1 MSDQPTPPIEPD
13 ATQAPDASEGAG
25 AAEADPGPNGAA
37 PAGTAPQVEVVDDDA
52 QQPDAI
58 TEPGKLL
65 RIALMLREMQE
76 EVRRADPDE
85 AGRQRLRQ
93 IHETS
98 LKQMRSVLTG
108 GLQEELDA
116 LTLPFDTDTP
126 SESEIRIAQAQLI
139 GWLEGLFQGIQAAI
153 ASQQMSARQQL
164 ERMRRGLP
172 PGVQSGQMPQGRSA
186 EDRQQPG
193 TGQYL

>member
-1 MSDQPTPPIEPD
+1 MSTTPTPPDAVD
-13 ATQAPDASEGAG
+13 ATSAPAAAADDQADDQGGGQAVEIVD
-25 AAEADPGPNGAA
+25 EADEQPG
-37 PAGTAPQVEVVDDDA
+37 
-52 QQPDAI
+52 AI

-98 LKQMRSVLTG
+98 LAQMRSVLTG
-108 GLQEELDA
+108 GLQQELDV
-116 LTLPFDTDTP
+116 LTSPFDSETP

-153 ASQQMSARQQL
+153 ASQQMSAHRQL
-164 ERMRRGLP
+164 EQMRGRGLP
-172 PGVQSGQMPQGRSA
+172 PG
-186 EDRQQPG
+186 QPG
-193 TGQYL
+193 DPRPSGGQPGGGQPGGERTSTGQYL

>member
-1 MSDQPTPPIEPD
+1 MTDQPHPPIEPD
-13 ATQAPDASEGAG
+13 AVSAG
-25 AAEADPGPNGAA
+25 ADPGLDGDT
-37 PAGTAPQVEVVDDDA
+37 AGDDDAQQVEVVDEE
-52 QQPDAI
+52 QPDAI

-98 LKQMRSVLTG
+98 LSQMRSVLTG

-116 LTLPFDTDTP
+116 LTLPFDSETP
-126 SESEIRIAQAQLI
+126 TESEIRIAQAQLI

-172 PGVQSGQMPQGRSA
+172 PGMQAGRAAGQRDDSP
-186 EDRQQPG
+186 

>member
-1 MSDQPTPPIEPD
+1 VTEVPHQQAESAA
-13 ATQAPDASEGAG
+13 ATDDTATRAASP
-25 AAEADPGPNGAA
+25 AE
-37 PAGTAPQVEVVDDDA
+37 TSHEVEVVEDA
-52 QQPDAI
+52 EQQDAI

-98 LKQMRSVLTG
+98 LGQMRSVLTG

-116 LTLPFDTDTP
+116 LSLPFDTDTP
-126 SESEIRIAQAQLI
+126 TESEIRIAQAQLI

-172 PGVQSGQMPQGRSA
+172 PGMQGGPMGQPGAQRDERPG
-186 EDRQQPG
+186 G

>member
-1 MSDQPTPPIEPD
+1 MTQVPEQP
-13 ATQAPDASEGAG
+13 AQAPPDGGPDEPTGQADAVGHE
-25 AAEADPGPNGAA
+25 
-37 PAGTAPQVEVVDDDA
+37 VEVVDEDA
-52 QQPDAI
+52 EQDAI

-98 LKQMRSVLTG
+98 LGQMRSVLTG

-126 SESEIRIAQAQLI
+126 TESEIRIAQAQLI

-172 PGVQSGQMPQGRSA
+172 PGMQGGPMTPGQQR
-186 EDRQQPG
+186 DDHQPG
-193 TGQYL
+193 STGQYL

>member
-1 MSDQPTPPIEPD
+1 MTEVPQQPAEPAAPP
-13 ATQAPDASEGAG
+13 
-25 AAEADPGPNGAA
+25 AEA
-37 PAGTAPQVEVVDDDA
+37 PAEPTAPTAEAGHEVEVVEDE
-52 QQPDAI
+52 QQDAI

-98 LKQMRSVLTG
+98 LGQMRSVLTG

-126 SESEIRIAQAQLI
+126 TESEIRIAQAQLI

-172 PGVQSGQMPQGRSA
+172 PGMQGGPMGPGGQPGAQPD
-186 EDRQQPG
+186 ERQPGG

>member
-1 MSDQPTPPIEPD
+1 
-13 ATQAPDASEGAG
+13 
-25 AAEADPGPNGAA
+25 
-37 PAGTAPQVEVVDDDA
+37 
-52 QQPDAI
+52 
-58 TEPGKLL
+58 
-65 RIALMLREMQE
+65 MLREMQE

-98 LKQMRSVLTG
+98 LGQMRSVLTG

-126 SESEIRIAQAQLI
+126 TESEIRIAQAQLI

-172 PGVQSGQMPQGRSA
+172 PGMQGGPMGPGGQPGAQPD
-186 EDRQQPG
+186 ERQPGG

>member
-1 MSDQPTPPIEPD
+1 MSDQPNAGD
-13 ATQAPDASEGAG
+13 AR
-25 AAEADPGPNGAA
+25 
-37 PAGTAPQVEVVDDDA
+37 AGTAGPGDAIEVVDNG
-52 QQPDAI
+52 QGEQSDAI

-98 LKQMRSVLTG
+98 LSEMRSVLTG

-116 LTLPFDTDTP
+116 LTGPFDSDTP
-126 SESEIRIAQAQLI
+126 TESEIRIAQAQLI

-153 ASQQMSARQQL
+153 ASQQMSARRQL
-164 ERMRRGLP
+164 EQMRGRGLP
-172 PGVQSGQMPQGRSA
+172 PGQMGEPGQG
-186 EDRQQPG
+186 G

>member
-1 MSDQPTPPIEPD
+1 VSNQPVDGSDPTPS
-13 ATQAPDASEGAG
+13 T
-25 AAEADPGPNGAA
+25 
-37 PAGTAPQVEVVDDDA
+37 PAVEVVEEDQRDT
-52 QQPDAI
+52 I

-85 AGRQRLRQ
+85 VGRQRLKQ

-98 LKQMRSVLTG
+98 LNEMRAVLPG

-116 LTLPFDTDTP
+116 LTLPFESDTP
-126 SESEIRIAQAQLI
+126 TESEIRIAQAQLI

-153 ASQQMSARQQL
+153 VSQQMSARQQL
-164 ERMRRGLP
+164 EQMRGRGLP
-172 PGVQSGQMPQGRSA
+172 SGAPMTERAQ
-186 EDRQQPG
+186 G
-193 TGQYL
+193 TGNYL

>member
-1 MSDQPTPPIEPD
+1 MSDQPDQAVPSTPE
-13 ATQAPDASEGAG
+13 SG
-25 AAEADPGPNGAA
+25 AATDVAEPERSERA
-37 PAGTAPQVEVVDDDA
+37 EVVEQDEE
-52 QQPDAI
+52 QQDAI

-98 LKQMRSVLTG
+98 LGQMRSVLTG

-116 LTLPFDTDTP
+116 LTLPFDNQTP
-126 SESEIRIAQAQLI
+126 TESEIRIAQAQLI

-172 PGVQSGQMPQGRSA
+172 PGAHGPQTQPGGRSD
-186 EDRQQPG
+186 EHLRSG

>member
-1 MSDQPTPPIEPD
+1 VSDQPVD
-13 ATQAPDASEGAG
+13 G
-25 AAEADPGPNGAA
+25 ADPTPS
-37 PAGTAPQVEVVDDDA
+37 PATVEVVEDERRDT
-52 QQPDAI
+52 I

-85 AGRQRLRQ
+85 VGRQRLKQ

-98 LKQMRSVLTG
+98 LNEMRAVLPG
-108 GLQEELDA
+108 GLKEELDA
-116 LTLPFDTDTP
+116 LTLPFESDTP
-126 SESEIRIAQAQLI
+126 TESEIRLAQAQLI

-153 ASQQMSARQQL
+153 VSQQMSARQQL
-164 ERMRRGLP
+164 EQMRGRGLP
-172 PGVQSGQMPQGRSA
+172 QGPLTERPG
-186 EDRQQPG
+186 G

>member
-1 MSDQPTPPIEPD
+1 MSDQSSDSGEPTDEQIVQ
-13 ATQAPDASEGAG
+13 T
-25 AAEADPGPNGAA
+25 
-37 PAGTAPQVEVVDDDA
+37 VEVVEEAEQDEER
-52 QQPDAI
+52 DAI

-85 AGRQRLRQ
+85 PGRQRLKQ

-98 LKQMRSVLTG
+98 LNEMRSVLTG

-116 LTLPFDTDTP
+116 LTLPFGSDTP
-126 SESEIRIAQAQLI
+126 TESEIRIAQAQLI

-153 ASQQMSARQQL
+153 ASQQMSARHQL
-164 ERMRRGLP
+164 EQMRGRGLP
-172 PGVQSGQMPQGRSA
+172 RGST
-186 EDRQQPG
+186 QQPVGERPTG

>member
-1 MSDQPTPPIEPD
+1 VTQVPDQPSGP
-13 ATQAPDASEGAG
+13 
-25 AAEADPGPNGAA
+25 AAQPTADP
-37 PAGTAPQVEVVDDDA
+37 PAEPHSEIEVVDEQAERQDT
-52 QQPDAI
+52 I

-98 LKQMRSVLTG
+98 LVQMRSVLTG

-126 SESEIRIAQAQLI
+126 TESEIRIAQAQLI

-172 PGVQSGQMPQGRSA
+172 PGVQGG
-186 EDRQQPG
+186 QQPPG
-193 TGQYL
+193 GPPTPGAREEHAPGSTGQYL

>member
-1 MSDQPTPPIEPD
+1 MSNQPVDGADPTPSP
-13 ATQAPDASEGAG
+13 AT
-25 AAEADPGPNGAA
+25 
-37 PAGTAPQVEVVDDDA
+37 VEVVEDERRDT
-52 QQPDAI
+52 I

-85 AGRQRLRQ
+85 VGRQRLKQ

-98 LKQMRSVLTG
+98 LNEMRAVLPG
-108 GLQEELDA
+108 GLKEELDA
-116 LTLPFDTDTP
+116 LTLPFESDTP
-126 SESEIRIAQAQLI
+126 TESEIRLAQAQLI

-153 ASQQMSARQQL
+153 VSQQMSARQQL
-164 ERMRRGLP
+164 EQMRGRGLP
-172 PGVQSGQMPQGRSA
+172 QGPLTERPG
-186 EDRQQPG
+186 G